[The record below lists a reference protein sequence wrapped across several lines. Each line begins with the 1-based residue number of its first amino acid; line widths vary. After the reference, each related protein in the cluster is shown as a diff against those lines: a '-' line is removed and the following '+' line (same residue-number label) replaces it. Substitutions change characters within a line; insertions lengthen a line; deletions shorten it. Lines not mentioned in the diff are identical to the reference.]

1 MIRWNIAI
9 CDDEREALELLGSSV
24 RGALRAR
31 IIDATI
37 ELFARPR
44 DLRARMKT
52 VSFDLLFLDIEMRGM
67 TGLELA
73 QQLRREG
80 VLVDIIYISNRED
93 LVFDA
98 LRTNP
103 RGFIRKTR
111 LIHDVSGVIDTY
123 LSYRK
128 ADAQPKALIVKDREQ
143 VIYLPIDRLQYIEG
157 SGKSQTV
164 HVVSREQPMEL
175 YKSMQELEAELSP
188 HGFLR
193 IHKGYLLNYRF
204 IRRIGDNEVPLTSG
218 EKLPIVNSINCVW
231 VAVAAMFVPDW
242 VYNIGTTVLN
252 GGVSMVIF
260 FFVNKIIFPEAA
272 KDQAAA

>member
-1 MIRWNIAI
+1 M
-9 CDDEREALELLGSSV
+9 

-31 IIDATI
+31 NIDATI
-37 ELFARPR
+37 DLFARPR
-44 DLRARMKT
+44 GLLARMKS
-52 VSFDLLFLDIEMRGM
+52 VSFDLLFLDIEMPGM

-111 LIHDVSGVIDTY
+111 LIQDVSGVIGTC
-123 LSYRK
+123 LSYRR

-143 VIYLPIDRLQYIEG
+143 VIDLPIDRLQYIEG
-157 SGKSQTV
+157 SGKSQAV
-164 HVVSREQPMEL
+164 HVVGREQPVEL
-175 YKSMQELEAELSP
+175 HKSMQKLEP

-204 IRRIGDNEVPLTSG
+204 IRRIGDNEVTLTSG
-218 EKLPIVNSINCVW
+218 ERLPVSRRKYQEIRDAYMELMQNS
-231 VAVAAMFVPDW
+231 
-242 VYNIGTTVLN
+242 
-252 GGVSMVIF
+252 GGVMLS
-260 FFVNKIIFPEAA
+260 
-272 KDQAAA
+272 